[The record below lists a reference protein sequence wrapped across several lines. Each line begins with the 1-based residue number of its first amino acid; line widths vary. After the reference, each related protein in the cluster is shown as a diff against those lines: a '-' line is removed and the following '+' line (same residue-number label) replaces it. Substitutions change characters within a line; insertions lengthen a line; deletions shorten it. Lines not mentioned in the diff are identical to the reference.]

1 MADLIISIL
10 NASAST
16 KSSILE
22 EAIAIDFQL
31 VLPLLRPWR
40 IPQPKLHTKDEP
52 ISTNTL
58 VAFDARVPAD
68 LVQRLL

>member
-40 IPQPKLHTKDEP
+40 IPKPKLHTKDEP